1 MLRPLLQYFRPY
13 RVRLIPVVL
22 ASAFEMFF
30 NAQIPLSV
38 KFLIDRALLGHNQH
52 MMLLILGALAASTV
66 LVSLT
71 SIGRD
76 YLYAKITGQIVA
88 SLRQRMFEHLQRLSL
103 AFYAG
108 TEAGDVMSR
117 FSNDI
122 GAVESGLSAGVAWG
136 LQPFMDLVLSAV
148 LVFTLEWRLA
158 TLGILLCPLCILG
171 PRLFSRRATEASVAK
186 QEQEGRMLSSL
197 QETLMAPAAVRAFN
211 LQDLIVAR
219 FRERNML
226 LFGAGLRQRFMTSL
240 MERSASFGTL
250 LLQVVVMGISGY
262 LAFRGAITIGT
273 FAAFQ
278 ALFVSLS
285 YSFMYLAQYTPNL
298 ISASG
303 GVIRIDE
310 LLKEKPGIE
319 DIPGAVE
326 LAPLRDALELQ
337 DVQFSYSGEQRHLDG
352 VSLRI
357 PRGASVAFVGPSGS
371 GKSTVLNLLLRFYD
385 PEGGGVLFDGTDLR
399 RAKQISL
406 RALASVVFQE
416 SVLFNTTVR
425 ENIRLGNP
433 GASDSEIDAAAR
445 AAEVHDFIAS
455 LPQGY
460 DTVCGERGSRFS
472 GGQRQRI
479 AIARAMLRD
488 PSILVLDEATSALDP
503 ATESALNATFERLAH
518 GRTMISVTHRLST
531 VVKMHRIFVMDRG
544 KLAESGTHDE
554 LLAHHGLYARLWNKQ
569 SGVHVEADTGRAS
582 VDGVL
587 LAGIPLLADAS
598 EATRAE
604 LTTWFATER
613 FDGGREIFRQGDAGD
628 RLYIIAHGTVEVF
641 REDSRQ
647 QLAKLSDGD
656 YFGEMALL
664 SEEPRNATVRAMGP
678 CLCLSLQRDQFLQLL
693 AREPVLREKIEQV
706 AAARTAARE

>member
-1 MLRPLLQYFRPY
+1 
-13 RVRLIPVVL
+13 VRLIPIVL
-22 ASAFEMFF
+22 ASALEMCF

-38 KFLIDRALLGHNQH
+38 KFLIDRALLGHDER
-52 MMLLILGALAASTV
+52 MMFLILGALVASTV
-66 LVSLT
+66 VVSLT

-76 YLYAKITGQIVA
+76 YLYARIAGQIIE

-108 TEAGDVMSR
+108 TESGDLMSR

-122 GAVESGLSAGVAWG
+122 GAVENGLAAGVAWG

-148 LVFTLEWRLA
+148 LVFSLEWRLA
-158 TLGILLCPLCILG
+158 TFGVLLCPLCVLG
-171 PRLFSRRATEASVAK
+171 PRLFSKRATEASVAK
-186 QEQEGRMLSSL
+186 QEQEGQMMSSL

-211 LQDLIVAR
+211 MQELIVSR
-219 FRERNML
+219 FRDHNQR

-240 MERSASFGTL
+240 MERSASLGTL

-262 LAFRGAITIGT
+262 LAFRGVISIGT

-285 YSFMYLAQYTPNL
+285 YSFMYLAQYTPML

-303 GVIRIDE
+303 GVIRIND
-310 LLKEKPGIE
+310 LLTEKPGIE
-319 DIPGAVE
+319 DVPGAVE
-326 LAPLRDALELQ
+326 LGPLGDEIRLR
-337 DVQFSYSGEQRHLDG
+337 DVQFSYGGERRHLDG

-357 PRGASVAFVGPSGS
+357 RCGESVAFVGPSGS

-385 PEGGGVLFDGTDLR
+385 PDSGGVFFDGIDLR
-399 RAKQISL
+399 NVKQASL
-406 RALASVVFQE
+406 RALESVVFQE

-433 GASDSEIDAAAR
+433 DASDSEVEAAAR
-445 AAEVHDFIAS
+445 AAEIHDFIAG

-460 DTVCGERGSRFS
+460 DTVCGERGGRFS

-479 AIARAMLRD
+479 SIARAMLRD
-488 PSILVLDEATSALDP
+488 PSILILDEATSALDP
-503 ATESALNATFERLAH
+503 ATEAALNATFERLAE
-518 GRTMISVTHRLST
+518 GRTMVSVTHRLST
-531 VVKMHRIFVMDRG
+531 VINMDRIFVMDRG
-544 KLAESGTHDE
+544 KVAEAGTHEE
-554 LLAHHGLYARLWNKQ
+554 LLIRDGLYARLWNKQ
-569 SGVHVEADTGRAS
+569 SGVHVEVGTGRAS
-582 VDGVL
+582 VDGGL

-613 FDGGREIFRQGDAGD
+613 FEGGREIFRQGDAGD
-628 RLYIIAHGTVEVF
+628 RLYIIAHGTAEVI
-641 REDSRQ
+641 REDA

-664 SEEPRNATVRAMGP
+664 LEEPRNATVRAMGP
-678 CLCLSLQRDQFLQLL
+678 CVCLTLQRDQFLQLL
-693 AREPVLREKIEQV
+693 RREPALREKIERV
-706 AAARTAARE
+706 AAARTANRE